1 MSQKIESKEER
12 PLQSFWLKAF
22 LAVDTTDS
30 RIAPPNNSCF
40 YDLTN
45 AQPLGFSNLHSVRD
59 ISEQLYDF
67 GESTIYRTFNVNT
80 LGIEYLILAG
90 QDGTLWAYVVDTSG
104 EVPGANP
111 IGPNG
116 YPSIVDGEVY
126 RIDDGNMATDMSAV
140 VCQYDY
146 TTALVLDSSNYWHW
160 SGPLIQTSEGLKPQP
175 IAKVGTANGAPVG
188 GEAITVYNSMVWIA
202 QGRLLYFSK
211 AGVASDSPPGYSDF
225 STANGG
231 GYSVMS
237 DATLRSNV
245 KALFAANGYLY
256 VFGESSIDV
265 ISDVYIPQ
273 GVSTPSFTR
282 LNVSA
287 VVGTDQVDSIM
298 TYKRLVLFANKYG
311 FWKLYGTT
319 VETLSGQ
326 DPNSAYLSTIDGTV
340 QYLTFD
346 HYVAG
351 RQWINNSSQTV
362 GWENNS
368 GQQVFW
374 QMASSVP
381 YLQTISGG
389 QVISNKLLC
398 AAFLV
403 VRKNDPVFGSGTFIL
418 MYQADAA
425 GGKWWSALYTAA
437 GELTHI
443 HTAFVDQAPALFG
456 MINNQLY
463 QLFAVAVSSP
473 ASRILTSL
481 WDFGDP
487 ISAKQALRAGIR
499 VSIYGGDPAA
509 AQINVFLDTLRN
521 SFPVDLGHVGAIQ
534 WVNNQYQSVGWVNG
548 SGNDVYWISPVPYL
562 NYNGKAPECFSP
574 YLGFRVTT
582 EQGTVYELN
591 QFSLDYKL
599 AQRWVG
605 E

>member
-1 MSQKIESKEER
+1 MAQKIETKEER
-12 PLQSFWLKAF
+12 PLQSFWLKEF

-45 AQPLGFSNLHSVRD
+45 AQPIGFSNIHSVDD
-59 ISEQLYDF
+59 ISAVLYDF
-67 GESTIYRTFNVNT
+67 GESTIYRKFNVNI

-90 QDGTLWAYVVDTSG
+90 QDGTLYAYVVDTSG
-104 EVPGANP
+104 EVAGANP

-116 YPSIVDGEVY
+116 HPSIVNGEVY
-126 RIDDGNMATDMSAV
+126 QIDGGFMAKDMSAI

-146 TTALVLDSSNYWHW
+146 STALVLDSSGYWHW
-160 SGPLIQTSEGLKPQP
+160 SGPLVMTSEGLKPQP
-175 IAKVGTANGAPVG
+175 IAPVGTANGAPVG
-188 GEAITVYNSMVWIA
+188 GEAMSVYNSMVWIA

-225 STANGG
+225 SSADGG
-231 GYSVMS
+231 GNSVMS

-256 VFGESSIDV
+256 VFGESSIDA

-282 LNVSA
+282 LNLSS

-298 TYKRLVLFANKYG
+298 TYGRLIFFANRFG
-311 FWKLYGTT
+311 IWMLYGTT
-319 VETLSGQ
+319 VQSISAS
-326 DPNSAYLSTIDGTV
+326 DPNNSYLSSIQGTY
-340 QYLTFD
+340 QYAAFD
-346 HYVAG
+346 HYIAG
-351 RQWINNSSQTV
+351 RQWINNANATV

-374 QMASSVP
+374 QMSSSVP

-389 QVISNKLLC
+389 QVVSNGVLC
-398 AAFLV
+398 ATFLV
-403 VRKNDPVFGSGTFIL
+403 VREGDPVFGSGTLIL
-418 MYQADAA
+418 VYQADAA
-425 GGKWWSALYTAA
+425 GGKWWSALYTDG

-443 HTAFVDQAPALFG
+443 HTAFVDNAPALFG
-456 MINNQLY
+456 MINNKLY
-463 QLFAVAVSSP
+463 QLFADKSSAP

-487 ISAKQALRAGIR
+487 ITAKQALRAGIR
-499 VSIYGGDPAA
+499 ITLYGGDPAEA
-509 AQINVFLDTLRN
+509 LVNVFLDTLRN
-521 SFPVDLGHVGAIQ
+521 SFPVDLGHIGAVQ
-534 WVNNQYQSVGWVNG
+534 WVNSQYQTIGWRNG
-548 SGNDVYWISPVPYL
+548 SGQDVFWISPVPYL
-562 NYNGKAPECFSP
+562 NYNGKAPECYSP

-582 EQGTVYELN
+582 EEGTVYELN
-591 QFSLDYKL
+591 TFQLDYKL
-599 AQRWVG
+599 AQRWAG